1 VQVAIVGGSAGLR
14 GAGERATRRAR
25 DAAAAAA
32 LAAGGVPAF
41 VDDWYR
47 APLWAP
53 LRAHPRCRSMRGCC
67 SDRDITYITGYRV
80 YALPYPNSVRTHML
94 LTLPRCRRFPEVRA
108 RRARGGEAAALAAAL
123 AGASPGRAPDLWDA
137 LPRLRPRL
145 LFVAGALDGQYA
157 ALAHRMA
164 AAANGE
170 LRDGADA
177 EAAAGEGL
185 GGGALGAANCDAG
198 AATCSTDSN
207 CGEAAALGVAAAGRG
222 AAAGRRAEVAVVPG
236 CGHAVP
242 VERPGALARV
252 LAVFLAG
259 L

>member
-1 VQVAIVGGSAGLR
+1 VQVAVVGGSAGLH
-14 GAGERATRRAR
+14 GAGERATRRVR
-25 DAAAAAA
+25 DDAAAAA

-53 LRAHPRCRSMRGCC
+53 LRAHPRCHSMRGRY
-67 SDRDITYITGYRV
+67 SERDLTDIVRYRISATR
-80 YALPYPNSVRTHML
+80 YLESVRTHPML
-94 LTLPRCRRFPEVRA
+94 TPLRCRRFPEVQA
-108 RRARGGEAAALAAAL
+108 RRARGGGAAALAAAL
-123 AGASPGRAPDLWDA
+123 AGASPGRAPDLWAA

-185 GGGALGAANCDAG
+185 GGLARAATRRDAASALCSMGSNGAVATGAAVAG
-198 AATCSTDSN
+198 R
-207 CGEAAALGVAAAGRG
+207 AAAP
-222 AAAGRRAEVAVVPG
+222 GRRAEVAVVPG

-242 VERPGALARV
+242 VESPGALASV
-252 LAVFLAG
+252 LANFLAG